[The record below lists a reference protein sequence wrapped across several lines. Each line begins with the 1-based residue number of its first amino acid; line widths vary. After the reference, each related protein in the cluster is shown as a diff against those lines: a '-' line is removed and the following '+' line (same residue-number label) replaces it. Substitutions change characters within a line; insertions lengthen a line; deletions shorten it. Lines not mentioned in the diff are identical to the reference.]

1 MPEFQH
7 GVRQMNHA
15 HNRRAFVARA
25 AALAAAGSGAGLTS
39 EAMAKSMAQESDQPD
54 FSDEATPMNSSVREK
69 VNEATLEEAEKLAG
83 ISFTQT
89 ERKQML
95 RTIDEQRSMIQRRI
109 AMGPLPNQL
118 PPAELFRAELPGVAL
133 DPATTTGDPWE
144 HLPDPGPCPLE
155 SIELAYAPVWKLG
168 QWLKRR
174 ELSSVQLTELSLQR
188 LREADPLL
196 NCVVSLTE
204 DRAMKQARQADE
216 QLRAGTW
223 RGPLHGIPWGAKDL
237 IDARDTRT
245 TWGAS
250 PYRERVATEDAH
262 VVRALDEAGAVLVA
276 KLAVGALAYGD
287 IWFGGT
293 CKNPFDT
300 NQGSSGSSAGSASA
314 TAAGLVPF
322 TLGTE
327 TYGSIVSPC
336 DRCGATGLRP
346 TFGRVARNGVMA
358 LCWSMDKIGPITRS
372 VLDTALVLKAING
385 ADPADPCSVSEPF
398 HFDSRESARG
408 LRVAFDPSWFDGD
421 DRVLE
426 TLRRAKVELVPTE
439 MPKIDT
445 SPLLIPLFAESS
457 ACFEELTRSGADDA
471 LSWQEDRAW
480 PNTFRQSWF
489 IPAVE
494 LVQASRVRR
503 QVMETMESFMNDRF
517 DAIVCPPFT
526 ELLLIT
532 NATGHPSVV
541 LRRGFTAEGR
551 PESVTLIGRLFDE
564 GTLCRL
570 GRALE
575 DGLDAE
581 ARRPEQ
587 FS

>member
-1 MPEFQH
+1 
-7 GVRQMNHA
+7 MNHA
-15 HNRRAFVARA
+15 QNRRAFVARA
-25 AALAAAGSGAGLTS
+25 AALAAAGTGAGLASGS
-39 EAMAKSMAQESDQPD
+39 ETRPMKQV
-54 FSDEATPMNSSVREK
+54 SDEVDESGPASLKNSANSE
-69 VNEATLEEAEKLAG
+69 VNARTLEEAEKLSG
-83 ISFTQT
+83 ISFTPK
-89 ERKQML
+89 EREQIL
-95 RTIDEQRSMIQRRI
+95 RTIDQQQSIIEGRI
-109 AMGPLPNQL
+109 AKGPLPNQL
-118 PPAELFRAELPGVAL
+118 APATLFRAQLPGVPL
-133 DPATTTGDPWE
+133 NPVTTSGDPWE
-144 HLPDPGPCPLE
+144 NLPDPGRCPRA

-174 ELSSVQLTELSLQR
+174 EISSRQLTELAIER
-188 LREADPLL
+188 LRNADPLL

-204 DRAMKQARQADE
+204 ERAMVQAQQADDE
-216 QLRAGTW
+216 IRAGDW
-223 RGPLHGIPWGAKDL
+223 RGPLHGVPWGAKDL
-237 IDARDTRT
+237 IDARATTT
-245 TWGAS
+245 TWGAE

-262 VVRALDEAGAVLVA
+262 VVRALDSAGAVLVA

-398 HFDSRESARG
+398 HFDPGSSAQG
-408 LRVAFDPSWFDGD
+408 LRVGFNPEQFEEGD
-421 DRVLE
+421 QVLE
-426 TLRRAKVELVPTE
+426 VLRMKKIELIPIE
-439 MPKIDT
+439 FPNIDT
-445 SPLLIPLFAESS
+445 SPLLIPLFAEST
-457 ACFEELTRSGADDA
+457 ACFEELTRSGKDDE
-471 LSWQEDRAW
+471 LSWQEDAAW

-489 IPAVE
+489 ISAVE
-494 LVQASRVRR
+494 LLQASRVRR
-503 QVMETMESFMNDRF
+503 QVMETMESFMGGPF
-517 DAIVCPPFT
+517 DAIVCPPFDD
-526 ELLLIT
+526 LLLTT
-532 NATGHPSVV
+532 NSTGHPSVV
-541 LRRGFTAEGR
+541 VRRGFTAEGR

-564 GTLCRL
+564 GTLCRI

-575 DGLDAE
+575 DGLNANQ
-581 ARRPEQ
+581 RRPEQ